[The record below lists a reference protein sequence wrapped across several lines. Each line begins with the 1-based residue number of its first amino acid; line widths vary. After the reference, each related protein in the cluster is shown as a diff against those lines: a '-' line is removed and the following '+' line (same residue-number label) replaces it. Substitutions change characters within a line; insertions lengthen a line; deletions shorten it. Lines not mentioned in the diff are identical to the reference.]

1 MWLITTFV
9 AGVIVTAIWFIVPR
23 KYQVGFLALM
33 LWGLGA
39 MLIVDHVLGYEGGPF
54 IEMETDGLIENGT
67 VLGIAMLIPV
77 FMIWEFK
84 LLFSRMRGELVEPTS
99 G

>member
-1 MWLITTFV
+1 M
-9 AGVIVTAIWFIVPR
+9 TAIWFIVPR